1 MSIKIFPFV
10 ALEWSTLHFIFL
22 AYIGM
27 DVGGKGWG
35 WGGGGG
41 GIRGASLGT
50 SNGMRHTGHK
60 QVIVYKMLMPIF
72 VIGTKG
78 LSYVNINFFCK

>member
-1 MSIKIFPFV
+1 
-10 ALEWSTLHFIFL
+10 
-22 AYIGM
+22 M

-41 GIRGASLGT
+41 GISGGSLGK

-78 LSYVNINFFCK
+78 LSYVNINFFASRGQNCLHLLRKENTRHLKSIL